1 MRKAL
6 MRVVYR
12 LFGRWLREREH
23 ARDLR
28 LASLQAVGWNPQIIE
43 RYFSSR
49 NYSASGWRGEAKQRS
64 VYR

>member
-1 MRKAL
+1 MKRT
-6 MRVVYR
+6 MERIINRV
-12 LFGRWLREREH
+12 FGRWLREREH

-49 NYSASGWRGEAKQRS
+49 NFRYSGWRGEAKQRS
-64 VYR
+64 VYK